1 MSTVLVFAGIFLC
14 LCLSNFCSASEMAFS
29 SCNVMRLENVRDD
42 GSKRAKIAVYITEHF
57 DDALSAKVHE
67 FEDRFRA
74 ENGDRRAKQALKILD
89 QFDKALSAILIGNNL
104 ANIGASSL
112 ASVAVILV
120 TGGDEY
126 AWLATII
133 LTVLV
138 IIFGETMPKISAK
151 KNANRTSL
159 KNAYVVRA
167 MMIIFY
173 PLVWLVVSLIKL
185 LTMGMKPE
193 AADADSDE
201 AVEELQSIIETA
213 EDEDVLDEDQSELV
227 QAAIDFSETSAFE
240 VMTARVDVQA
250 IDIEDDW
257 DDILAIIED
266 APFTRLPVYEGSIDN
281 VIGILY
287 LNHFLKAMA
296 DDGRVDIRKLLMPP
310 CYVYK
315 TMKLPAV
322 LNTLRKAKQHLA
334 IVSDEYGGT
343 LGVVSMED
351 VLEQIVGDI
360 WDESDV
366 VEHEVVQRE
375 KSEYELDGA
384 MILSDFLE
392 LVGLNEDDVDAE
404 SNTVGGWTLEMF
416 GSFPQEGDS
425 FTYRNLTVTV
435 LSMDGRRVER
445 VLVKLAPSEAD
456 KD

>member
-29 SCNVMRLENVRDD
+29 SCNVMRLENARDD

-57 DDALSAKVHE
+57 DD
-67 FEDRFRA
+67 
-74 ENGDRRAKQALKILD
+74 
-89 QFDKALSAILIGNNL
+89 ALSAILIGNNL

-281 VIGILY
+281 IIGILY

>member
-29 SCNVMRLENVRDD
+29 SCNVMRLENARDD

-57 DDALSAKVHE
+57 DD
-67 FEDRFRA
+67 
-74 ENGDRRAKQALKILD
+74 
-89 QFDKALSAILIGNNL
+89 ALSAILIGNNL

-375 KSEYELDGA
+375 RSEYELDGA

>member
-29 SCNVMRLENVRDD
+29 SCNVMRLENARDD

-57 DDALSAKVHE
+57 DD
-67 FEDRFRA
+67 
-74 ENGDRRAKQALKILD
+74 
-89 QFDKALSAILIGNNL
+89 ALSAILIGNNL

-151 KNANRTSL
+151 KNAN
-159 KNAYVVRA
+159 VVRA

>member
-29 SCNVMRLENVRDD
+29 SCNVMRLENARDD

-57 DDALSAKVHE
+57 DD
-67 FEDRFRA
+67 
-74 ENGDRRAKQALKILD
+74 
-89 QFDKALSAILIGNNL
+89 ALSAILIGNNL

-159 KNAYVVRA
+159 KNASVVRA

>member
-29 SCNVMRLENVRDD
+29 SCNVMRLENARDD

-57 DDALSAKVHE
+57 DD
-67 FEDRFRA
+67 
-74 ENGDRRAKQALKILD
+74 
-89 QFDKALSAILIGNNL
+89 ALSAILIGNNL

-173 PLVWLVVSLIKL
+173 PLVWLVVSLLKL
-185 LTMGMKPE
+185 LTMGVKPE

>member
-29 SCNVMRLENVRDD
+29 SCNVMRLENARDDD

-57 DDALSAKVHE
+57 DD
-67 FEDRFRA
+67 
-74 ENGDRRAKQALKILD
+74 
-89 QFDKALSAILIGNNL
+89 ALSAILIGNNL

>member
-29 SCNVMRLENVRDD
+29 SCNVMRLENARDD

-57 DDALSAKVHE
+57 DD
-67 FEDRFRA
+67 
-74 ENGDRRAKQALKILD
+74 
-89 QFDKALSAILIGNNL
+89 ALSAILIGNNL

-185 LTMGMKPE
+185 LTRGMKPE

>member
-29 SCNVMRLENVRDD
+29 SCNVMRLENARDD

-57 DDALSAKVHE
+57 DD
-67 FEDRFRA
+67 
-74 ENGDRRAKQALKILD
+74 
-89 QFDKALSAILIGNNL
+89 ALSAILIGNNL

-334 IVSDEYGGT
+334 IVSDESGGT

>member
-29 SCNVMRLENVRDD
+29 SCNVMRLENARDD

-57 DDALSAKVHE
+57 DD
-67 FEDRFRA
+67 
-74 ENGDRRAKQALKILD
+74 
-89 QFDKALSAILIGNNL
+89 ALSAILIGNNL

-416 GSFPQEGDS
+416 GSFPQEGYS

>member
-29 SCNVMRLENVRDD
+29 SCNVMRLENARDD

-57 DDALSAKVHE
+57 DD
-67 FEDRFRA
+67 
-74 ENGDRRAKQALKILD
+74 
-89 QFDKALSAILIGNNL
+89 ALSAILIGNNL

-120 TGGDEY
+120 TGGDKY

-445 VLVKLAPSEAD
+445 VLVKLAPTDDD

>member
-29 SCNVMRLENVRDD
+29 SCNVMRLENARDD

-57 DDALSAKVHE
+57 DD
-67 FEDRFRA
+67 
-74 ENGDRRAKQALKILD
+74 
-89 QFDKALSAILIGNNL
+89 ALSAILIGNNL

-159 KNAYVVRA
+159 KNAYVARA

>member
-1 MSTVLVFAGIFLC
+1 MSTALVFAGIFLC

-29 SCNVMRLENVRDD
+29 SCNVMRLENARDD

-57 DDALSAKVHE
+57 DD
-67 FEDRFRA
+67 
-74 ENGDRRAKQALKILD
+74 
-89 QFDKALSAILIGNNL
+89 ALSAILIGNNL

-126 AWLATII
+126 AWLATVI
-133 LTVLV
+133 LTALV

-185 LTMGMKPE
+185 ITMGMKPE

-227 QAAIDFSETSAFE
+227 QAAIDFSETSALE

-296 DDGRVDIRKLLMPP
+296 DDGRADIRKLLMPP

-360 WDESDV
+360 WDESDI

-416 GSFPQEGDS
+416 GGFPQEGDS

-445 VLVKLAPSEAD
+445 VLVKLAPTDDD

>member
-1 MSTVLVFAGIFLC
+1 MSTGLVFAGIFLC

-29 SCNVMRLENVRDD
+29 SCNVMRLENARDD

-57 DDALSAKVHE
+57 DD
-67 FEDRFRA
+67 
-74 ENGDRRAKQALKILD
+74 
-89 QFDKALSAILIGNNL
+89 ALSAILIGNNL

>member
-1 MSTVLVFAGIFLC
+1 MSTVLVYAGIFLC

-29 SCNVMRLENVRDD
+29 SCNVMRLENARDD

-57 DDALSAKVHE
+57 DD
-67 FEDRFRA
+67 
-74 ENGDRRAKQALKILD
+74 
-89 QFDKALSAILIGNNL
+89 ALSAILIGNNL

>member
-29 SCNVMRLENVRDD
+29 SCNVMRLENARDD

-57 DDALSAKVHE
+57 DD
-67 FEDRFRA
+67 
-74 ENGDRRAKQALKILD
+74 
-89 QFDKALSAILIGNNL
+89 ALSAILIGNNL

-120 TGGDEY
+120 TGGNEY

-445 VLVKLAPSEAD
+445 VLVKLAPSEAN

>member
-29 SCNVMRLENVRDD
+29 SCNVMRLENARDD

-57 DDALSAKVHE
+57 DD
-67 FEDRFRA
+67 
-74 ENGDRRAKQALKILD
+74 
-89 QFDKALSAILIGNNL
+89 ALSAILIGNNL

-227 QAAIDFSETSAFE
+227 QAAIDFSETPAFE

>member
-29 SCNVMRLENVRDD
+29 SCNVMRLENARDD

-57 DDALSAKVHE
+57 DD
-67 FEDRFRA
+67 
-74 ENGDRRAKQALKILD
+74 
-89 QFDKALSAILIGNNL
+89 ALSAILIGNNL

-343 LGVVSMED
+343 LGFVSMED

>member
-1 MSTVLVFAGIFLC
+1 MSTVLVFVGIFLC

-29 SCNVMRLENVRDD
+29 SCNVMRLENARDD

-57 DDALSAKVHE
+57 DD
-67 FEDRFRA
+67 
-74 ENGDRRAKQALKILD
+74 
-89 QFDKALSAILIGNNL
+89 ALSAILIGNNL

-126 AWLATII
+126 AWLATVI

-185 LTMGMKPE
+185 LTMSMKPE
-193 AADADSDE
+193 ATDADSDE

-227 QAAIDFSETSAFE
+227 QAAIDFSETSALE

-296 DDGRVDIRKLLMPP
+296 DDGRADIRKLLMPP

-360 WDESDV
+360 WDESDI

-416 GSFPQEGDS
+416 GGFPQEGDS

>member
-1 MSTVLVFAGIFLC
+1 MSTVLAFAGIFLC

-29 SCNVMRLENVRDD
+29 SCNVMRLENARDD

-57 DDALSAKVHE
+57 DD
-67 FEDRFRA
+67 
-74 ENGDRRAKQALKILD
+74 
-89 QFDKALSAILIGNNL
+89 ALSAILIGNNL